1 MTERDVRIDRTLR
14 QRAGRRKTCGGVE
27 RGLGSA
33 GDVTEFSR
41 VSLARGLILFL
52 CLRGGRRCR
61 YGVGMEDG
69 GGRAEDGENV
79 VSTVLER

>member
-52 CLRGGRRCR
+52 CLRAGG
-61 YGVGMEDG
+61 GVGMVLVWKMAAE
-69 GGRAEDGENV
+69 GRRTEK
-79 VSTVLER
+79 T